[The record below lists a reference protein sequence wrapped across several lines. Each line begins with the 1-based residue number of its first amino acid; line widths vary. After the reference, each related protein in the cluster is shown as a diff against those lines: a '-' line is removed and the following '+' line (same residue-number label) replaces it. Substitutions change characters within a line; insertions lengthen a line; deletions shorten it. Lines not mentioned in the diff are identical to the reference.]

1 MSIKKPRY
9 AARLNAFK
17 IGAENYWRGKN
28 QITTIDLLTRA
39 ATVEGLNAVDF
50 NYPDHFED
58 CSTTEIKQCLNE
70 HDIHLNGL
78 AMRYYTDPAFKLG
91 GFTNPDPRVRQ
102 SAIELTLQGIDKLS
116 ELDGSLMTLWLGQDG
131 FDYSFQANYQQLW
144 DHTLEALAVI
154 CDHNKDVDISLE
166 YKPNEP
172 RSYSLMPDVG
182 SNLLA
187 LSELNRPNTGIT
199 LDFAHVLYAE
209 EMPAHA
215 AAMVGRFSRLLGVH
229 LNDGYG
235 KRDDGLMIGSVH
247 PIQTVELFVEMNRLN
262 YDSTIYFDTFPDLSG
277 LDPVAEATVNVEMA
291 NTLAAVAAKLTN
303 NTELRNAI
311 ANQDAPA
318 SQTIVN
324 RALYGNTLAT

>member
-1 MSIKKPRY
+1 MDD
-9 AARLNAFK
+9 N
-17 IGAENYWRGKN
+17 
-28 QITTIDLLTRA
+28 D
-39 ATVEGLNAVDF
+39 V
-50 NYPDHFED
+50 
-58 CSTTEIKQCLNE
+58 
-70 HDIHLNGL
+70 HLNGL

-91 GFTNPDPRVRQ
+91 GFTNPDKKVRQ
-102 SAIELTLQGIDKLS
+102 AAIDLTLKGLDKLA

-131 FDYSFQANYQQLW
+131 FDYSFQADYNTLW
-144 DHTLEALAVI
+144 DRTIEALAII
-154 CDHNKDVDISLE
+154 CDHNTDIDVALE

-187 LSELNRPNTGIT
+187 LNELNRPNSGIT

-215 AAMVGRFSRLLGVH
+215 AAMVGRYSRLLGVH

-235 KRDDGLMIGSVH
+235 KRDDGLMVGSVH
-247 PIQTVELFVEMNRLN
+247 PVQTVELLVELNRLG

-277 LDPVAEATVNVEMA
+277 LDPVAETTVNVDMC
-291 NTLAAVAAKLTN
+291 NRLMSVAQRLTD
-303 NTELRNAI
+303 NTELKNAI

-324 RALYGNTLAT
+324 QYLYQNS